1 MKKIRLKN
9 IIAIFAILFL
19 FSGCGGRSS
28 SSVEQRPSLNEDN
41 IINSASEEVALEPTQ
56 FSEGIVTE
64 DIVVEVEDK
73 DNTVVAQS
81 VIPESTQF
89 VNSNGDEVDTPPVVS
104 IALKESVEEEVDD
117 GKKIVKSVVQTN
129 LQIVN
134 DDGDKLIPSKPI
146 NVKVKAPEGTKV
158 GDKVKVYIPDDATV
172 SSKTTLSQEKLV
184 IVTVG
189 ADGYVNVI
197 IIPQIFK
204 DETVVVI
211 LIERVD
217 EIPITG
223 GTGGN

>member
-129 LQIVN
+129 LQILN
-134 DDGDKLIPSKPI
+134 DDGDKLIPSEPI
-146 NVKVKAPEGTKV
+146 NVKVKAPEGTKA

-172 SSKTTLSQEKLV
+172 STKMTLSQEKLV